1 MSISKLPKKASNTP
15 GVYIFRRGKTAIYVG
30 KAENLRKRLASY
42 FRKNAGQKVESLRQ
56 EATRLEWSELS
67 SDIEALIKE
76 SELIK
81 KYRPK
86 YNVLM
91 RDDKN
96 YFYVG
101 ITHGEF
107 PRIFIT
113 HQPMKFQIPNSKFK
127 TKTQNLKHINLQL
140 NLLVRLQT
148 VPRSIKLLKFS
159 GVFSPTAHAKNST
172 NGRASMPKSG
182 TVQDFAVIHHR

>member
-1 MSISKLPKKASNTP
+1 MSILKLSKKVPNTP

-42 FRKNAGQKVESLRQ
+42 FRKNAGAKVESLRA
-56 EATRLEWSELS
+56 EATRLEWNELS

-101 ITHGEF
+101 FT
-107 PRIFIT
+107 P
-113 HQPMKFQIPNSKFK
+113 S
-127 TKTQNLKHINLQL
+127 
-140 NLLVRLQT
+140 
-148 VPRSIKLLKFS
+148 LKFRPS
-159 GVFSPTAHAKNST
+159 QSVPSDTG
-172 NGRASMPKSG
+172 
-182 TVQDFAVIHHR
+182 